1 MDCSEARALLSAGL
15 LPGTGA
21 GRSPQLGF
29 HLSGCPACRAFRG
42 VERFDRHQLQRGRTS
57 GPPPPITPVSRGL
70 EPRRGRS
77 TTVRVFVLLALL
89 MGTWTIWYLGL
100 PLLRAWRDLGTMA
113 SIEPVKVAADE
124 AEHEPGA
131 APATPA
137 PYPSIAP
144 TLTPTS
150 PTPAPVATETPRPT
164 VVAVTNTPTV
174 TASPRPAAGMAKPFA
189 PDPTDIPTPTAT
201 VKPTVTPSPTTAPP
215 TSTIPPATPTIP
227 PPKPTAPPVVT
238 MEQPALVP
246 TATAVQ
252 PPAQVAQAP
261 PAQAAVAA
269 PAAAGGVTVLL
280 LGLDARPGE
289 ATGRNDAV
297 LVARINPEQRT
308 AALLSLPRDLWVA
321 IPGIGEGKINSAYV
335 LGGAQTAAATVGQAL
350 GIPID
355 HTVVVDFK
363 GFRGL
368 IDALGG
374 ITVDVARELYD
385 PKFPTDDYG
394 IKEAHFLPGPQVMD
408 GETALTYSRIRHPDS
423 DFARMRRQ
431 QAVLLGIARRLG
443 KLGAFQTL
451 HESDRLTGALAPYVR
466 TTLDRGTAAQLLWS
480 QRTMDPANVRRLVL
494 DGSMLQETTIG
505 GSYALWAEPA
515 TLRSL
520 GAQLLAP

>member
-1 MDCSEARALLSAGL
+1 M
-15 LPGTGA
+15 
-21 GRSPQLGF
+21 
-29 HLSGCPACRAFRG
+29 
-42 VERFDRHQLQRGRTS
+42 
-57 GPPPPITPVSRGL
+57 
-70 EPRRGRS
+70 
-77 TTVRVFVLLALL
+77 
-89 MGTWTIWYLGL
+89 
-100 PLLRAWRDLGTMA
+100 
-113 SIEPVKVAADE
+113 
-124 AEHEPGA
+124 
-131 APATPA
+131 
-137 PYPSIAP
+137 
-144 TLTPTS
+144 
-150 PTPAPVATETPRPT
+150 
-164 VVAVTNTPTV
+164 
-174 TASPRPAAGMAKPFA
+174 
-189 PDPTDIPTPTAT
+189 
-201 VKPTVTPSPTTAPP
+201 
-215 TSTIPPATPTIP
+215 
-227 PPKPTAPPVVT
+227 
-238 MEQPALVP
+238 
-246 TATAVQ
+246 
-252 PPAQVAQAP
+252 
-261 PAQAAVAA
+261 
-269 PAAAGGVTVLL
+269 LL

-308 AALLSLPRDLWVA
+308 GALLSLPRDLWVA
-321 IPGIGEGKINSAYV
+321 MPGIGEGKINSAYV
-335 LGGAQTAAATVGQAL
+335 LGGAQTAAATVEQAL

-374 ITVDVARELYD
+374 ITVDVPRELYD

-408 GETALTYSRIRHPDS
+408 GEKALTYSRIRHPDS

-443 KLGAFQTL
+443 KLGALESL

-480 QRTMDPANVRRLVL
+480 QRTVDPANVRRLVL

-505 GSYALWAEPA
+505 GSYALWADPA